1 MKREAAIFGITAI
14 AVIGLGACSSNS
26 GSSSASS
33 AAASGKNLAATCTA
47 TDIAVTNAIPGP
59 PTKEGVQKAV
69 TELNTIKA
77 QADPAAQAALTP
89 LIASLQSIENVDFT
103 AATPPPSAVEAFE
116 AFGTTADTFK
126 NACENAGVQMTAE
139 PSASAS

>member
-1 MKREAAIFGITAI
+1 MKREAAIFGIAAI

-47 TDIAVTNAIPGP
+47 TDIAVTNAILYP

-77 QADPAAQAALTP
+77 QADPAAQAVLTP
-89 LIASLQSIENVDFT
+89 LIAGLQSIENVDFT
-103 AATPPPSAVEAFE
+103 ASTSTSAPALK
-116 AFGTTADTFK
+116 AYMTTVDTFQ